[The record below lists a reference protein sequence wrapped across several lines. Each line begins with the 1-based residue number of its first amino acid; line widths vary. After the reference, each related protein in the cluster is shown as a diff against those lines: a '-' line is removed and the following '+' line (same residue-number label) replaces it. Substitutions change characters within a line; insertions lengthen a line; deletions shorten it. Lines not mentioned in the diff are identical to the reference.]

1 MLSLGLPAAG
11 MLLFETTAF
20 GFSGIM
26 IGWLGA
32 VPLAAHQISISCA
45 SMAFMFPLGLSMAAG
60 MRASHVVGAGERER
74 LRSIGVG
81 AVGAGVAT
89 MLVFA
94 SVFALGGSVLA
105 SWFVNDRAVIVLA
118 AQLLLVGAVFQMADG
133 VQVIA
138 AQLLR
143 GISDVRMPTFMTLL
157 AYWGIALPL
166 GYAIGV
172 RGGVGAVG
180 VWIGI
185 AGGLGFAA
193 TFLTAR
199 FFRLT
204 RPAVTLGRT

>member
-1 MLSLGLPAAG
+1 

-32 VPLAAHQISISCA
+32 VPLAAHQISLSCA

-60 MRASHVVGAGERER
+60 MRVSHVVGAGQRER
-74 LRSIGVG
+74 LRPIGVG
-81 AVGAGVAT
+81 AVGAGIA
-89 MLVFA
+89 MMIVFA
-94 SVFALGGSVLA
+94 SAFALGGETIA
-105 SWFVNDRAVIVLA
+105 GWFVRDGAVVMLA

-143 GISDVRMPTFMTLL
+143 GISDVKVPTAITLL

-166 GYAIGV
+166 GYVIGV
-172 RGGVGAVG
+172 RGGGGAVG

-185 AGGLGFAA
+185 ASGLGFAA
-193 TFLTAR
+193 VFLTVR
-199 FFRLT
+199 FLRLM
-204 RPAVTLGRT
+204 RAFVAV